1 MAGGIIQE
9 QLAQEATGALERALP
24 PSPHRSCEPI
34 PGICAPA
41 AHVARKLMGYR
52 RKDERDSGGGRS
64 AGAEAAMVLNDM
76 EAQARGAAARLWL
89 AAVPV
94 DQT

>member
-9 QLAQEATGALERALP
+9 QLALRATGALERAL
-24 PSPHRSCEPI
+24 SPRRQDTPRI
-34 PGICAPA
+34 PRALDPLAHA
-41 AHVARKLMGYR
+41 ACKARESR
-52 RKDERDSGGGRS
+52 QESERDYGGGRS